1 MTPEE
6 KLAYG
11 MQGRWDVS
19 APEQHLNPYSNI
31 GGGSGDSLYGAAG
44 YRQLP
49 SRQAEGLYHN
59 KLDEIE
65 TNPMTMA
72 RPLMDFPTGGG
83 GGIMDPKSSK
93 VMETLEQFRAL
104 ADAQEAGAFNLPN
117 TMNAVKAKNSMVLDA
132 RSSYPDKLGDPTAG
146 VTPTASQLSRLNDV
160 LEGSG
165 FGVSSTNRGAVIF
178 PFDSSMSSKDASKF
192 LKKNKDKFSEIFP
205 SEPMMAKTTTGYVPG
220 VGKRG
225 ESGPL
230 STVPYSGEATSD
242 MLSAFSEIPQHV
254 VQNIGESEAVR
265 QAIREKALRDSKLGG
280 ARGDIQ
286 ETRRFMS
293 EADWP
298 KAVEMIRQGMAP
310 AAAIA
315 ALGYNAASMASEK

>member
-1 MTPEE
+1 
-6 KLAYG
+6 
-11 MQGRWDVS
+11 
-19 APEQHLNPYSNI
+19 
-31 GGGSGDSLYGAAG
+31 
-44 YRQLP
+44 
-49 SRQAEGLYHN
+49 
-59 KLDEIE
+59 
-65 TNPMTMA
+65 
-72 RPLMDFPTGGG
+72 
-83 GGIMDPKSSK
+83 MDPKSSK